1 MKTKIPW
8 HQCPIDISDD
18 DVLEA
23 MKTIS
28 GFLDITPGDFREIYI
43 FAYQQ
48 AVERLNRSVKA
59 KHIMTPTVVS
69 VPEEA
74 SLMEAA
80 ELMAAHNISGLPVV
94 DMKQNVVG
102 VISEKDFL
110 YEMGEMKKQSF
121 MGVIVQCLKNKGCTA
136 ISLRNQKVRDIMASP
151 PITVQDQTSVFEIA
165 NLFEEK
171 KINRVPVISEDS
183 KLTGIVTRSDI
194 VQSYCVRSS

>member
-1 MKTKIPW
+1 MKTKTPW

-43 FAYQQ
+43 FAYKQ

-59 KHIMTPTVVS
+59 KHIMTTTVVS

-94 DMKQNVVG
+94 DMKQKAVG

-110 YEMGEMKKQSF
+110 YEMGEMEKQSF
-121 MGVIVQCLKNKGCTA
+121 MGVIVQCLKSKGCTA

-151 PITVQDQTSVFEIA
+151 PITVQVQTSVFEIA

-171 KINRVPVISEDS
+171 KINRVPVISENS

-194 VQSYCVRSS
+194 VQSYCVRSI

>member
-1 MKTKIPW
+1 MKTKTPW

-48 AVERLNRSVKA
+48 ALERFNKSIKA
-59 KHIMTPTVVS
+59 KHIMTTTVVS
-69 VPEEA
+69 VPEET
-74 SLMEAA
+74 SPLEAA
-80 ELMAAHNISGLPVV
+80 ELMATHNISGLPVV
-94 DMKQNVVG
+94 DMRQNVVG

-110 YEMGEMKKQSF
+110 YEMGEKSKQSF

-151 PITVQDQTSVFEIA
+151 PITVQNQTSVFEIA

-194 VQSYCVRSS
+194 VQSYCVISS